1 MDDCE
6 AMCDLRKFHW
16 GDRCCSVTKSCSTL
30 CDPMDWLSRFL
41 CPLLS
46 PGIRSHSCP
55 LSQWWH
61 LTISSSAAPFSFC
74 LQSFPASGSF
84 PVSQLFTCGWYW
96 LYWTVQPLPI
106 ILLSFF
112 KGETGSEKLMKLA
125 QVHMILF
132 KEVFEQKCV
141 LGKLIWQCV

>member
-46 PGIRSHSCP
+46 PDIRSHSCP

-61 LTISSSAAPFSFC
+61 LTISSSAAPFSFR
-74 LQSFPASGSF
+74 LQSFPASGSLT
-84 PVSQLFTCGWYW
+84 PLRWWWRSNANELKNKQDVKDSTSECGISQLYK
-96 LYWTVQPLPI
+96 
-106 ILLSFF
+106 SFSVME
-112 KGETGSEKLMKLA
+112 ETQNWIVRDIGFFFFFFREKS
-125 QVHMILF
+125 
-132 KEVFEQKCV
+132 
-141 LGKLIWQCV
+141 